1 MTRVR
6 TGITADVTTQTVPLR
21 RASHP
26 KPESSFWPRPSERVV
41 FGLLGFVVV
50 LLAWELASSSQ
61 YGFGLVKRVLLSSP
75 TLILD
80 AAIKDISSGAIW
92 PHIVASGQEY
102 VLGLSAALVTG
113 IPLGLAIGW
122 FRRLNYILDPWL
134 SAIYATP
141 TVALIPLIIL
151 IFGIDLQAKVIVV
164 WLEAIFV
171 ITVSAT
177 SGVRAAD
184 AKYHDIAESFHAS
197 KWTVFRTVTLPASVP
212 YILTGVRLGT
222 GRALVGVVV
231 SEFLAANAG
240 IGFYI
245 SLNGSFFSSDR
256 VFFGI
261 ILLGVLGVTLGELV
275 RVVEKRFDRWRP
287 AIA

>member
-1 MTRVR
+1 MT
-6 TGITADVTTQTVPLR
+6 AQTVPLKR
-21 RASHP
+21 VSHP
-26 KPESSFWPRPSERVV
+26 GPRHRSMPRPSERAV
-41 FGLLGFVVV
+41 FGLLGFVIV
-50 LLAWELASSSQ
+50 LVTWELASSSQ

-75 TLILD
+75 TLIFE
-80 AAIKDISSGAIW
+80 AAVADISSGAIW
-92 PHIVASGQEY
+92 PHIVESGKEY
-102 VLGLSAALVTG
+102 VFGFGAALITG

-151 IFGIDLQAKVIVV
+151 IFGIDLGAKVVVV

-171 ITVSAT
+171 ITVSAA

-184 AKYHDIAESFHAS
+184 AKYHDIAESFRAS

-245 SLNGSFFSSDR
+245 SLNGSFFNSAR

-275 RVVEKRFDRWRP
+275 RVAEKRFDRWRP
-287 AIA
+287 AIS